1 MISTGSIIVADT
13 SGQTIQKPYIRQEK
27 NRVYI
32 TDDNKYIVVD
42 EIKFEIYRPEH
53 GVTIGP
59 QESWYDVDSWVISQK
74 DFDTVKALTGI
85 GGALLG
91 IGDITLPEQGE
102 IKDKYNYVQQGAYP
116 TTPRATKDYHIK
128 TLAAFGFQ
136 FEIDILQAIA
146 DAIEYTYVKFCFQV
160 SNSKKYRVVVLG
172 GTKSDTIKYQNYL
185 YYDIP
190 RSYLKNI
197 VPSNFEFITI
207 NAMKKD
213 GYKIIEPLVTG
224 IKEGKIKA
232 EILVTDDQLKLTGD
246 EYYDAH
252 CRLSSERQYKEYQMY
267 IYPNQEGRI
276 CQKLIVYAG
285 EYLKI
290 VKRQPAYLIYYGG
303 KTVDLI
309 EAINAAIIED
319 IDKDDSNLYWELFE
333 RALINHSNSK
343 ATSNS
348 MEELCEKALLEN

>member
-136 FEIDILQAIA
+136 FEIDILQAMNIHMLNF
-146 DAIEYTYVKFCFQV
+146 VSKFLIRKNTELLFWGEQ
-160 SNSKKYRVVVLG
+160 RV
-172 GTKSDTIKYQNYL
+172 
-185 YYDIP
+185 IP
-190 RSYLKNI
+190 LNTRIICIMIYH
-197 VPSNFEFITI
+197 VPI
-207 NAMKKD
+207 
-213 GYKIIEPLVTG
+213 
-224 IKEGKIKA
+224 
-232 EILVTDDQLKLTGD
+232 
-246 EYYDAH
+246 
-252 CRLSSERQYKEYQMY
+252 
-267 IYPNQEGRI
+267 
-276 CQKLIVYAG
+276 
-285 EYLKI
+285 
-290 VKRQPAYLIYYGG
+290 
-303 KTVDLI
+303 
-309 EAINAAIIED
+309 
-319 IDKDDSNLYWELFE
+319 
-333 RALINHSNSK
+333 
-343 ATSNS
+343 
-348 MEELCEKALLEN
+348 